1 MVTTPVAI
9 LSRVCAQLAGVLGM
23 PGAGTGTGR
32 RVPFT
37 ASGTAAPTACVRDS
51 AKTDKSIEIRDMPIL
66 GVKFRLV
73 PEVGQDQEPDGSQ
86 ARSSCFAAR
95 TSSNRRT
102 GIVCGAEARFSG

>member
-32 RVPFT
+32 RDAT
-37 ASGTAAPTACVRDS
+37 ASGAAAPTACVRDS

-102 GIVCGAEARFSG
+102 GIVC